1 MGIVPDNI
9 SSQVHVCG
17 LRLKK
22 GESWHPAYEAFYENG
37 EPCVVT
43 MENLK
48 SITEAKAID
57 NQVYVVENEMV
68 FSYLTSSEKKKVWG
82 LQSWN
87 SLSIRF

>member
-1 MGIVPDNI
+1 
-9 SSQVHVCG
+9 
-17 LRLKK
+17 
-22 GESWHPAYEAFYENG
+22 
-37 EPCVVT
+37 

-48 SITEAKAID
+48 GITEAKVID

-87 SLSIRF
+87 SLCIRF